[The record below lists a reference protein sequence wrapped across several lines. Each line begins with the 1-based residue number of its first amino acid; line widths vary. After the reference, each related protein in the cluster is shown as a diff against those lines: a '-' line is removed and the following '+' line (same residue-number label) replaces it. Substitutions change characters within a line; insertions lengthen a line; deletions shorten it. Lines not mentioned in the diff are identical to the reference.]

1 MDWYGRL
8 FKIYAAAKGSLVGL
22 RDNGWWYTDNTFSK
36 FRPIQLLVVFFWMV
50 QFSKTSKG
58 LCM

>member
-1 MDWYGRL
+1 MDRYGRL

-22 RDNGWWYTDNTFSK
+22 RDNGWWYTDNTFSE
-36 FRPIQLLVVFFWMV
+36 FRPIQLLMVFWMV
-50 QFSKTSKG
+50 QFSKASNG